1 MASYEPVRAI
11 QRGLAVLRGRK
22 RTWSDHSR
30 RTRRALRFPATYDG
44 SHSRNTIAE
53 SYIYRVAGEPKYRV
67 TGRVELTRFGGHP

>member
-44 SHSRNTIAE
+44 SHSRNTNRGKLHLPRCRRA
-53 SYIYRVAGEPKYRV
+53 
-67 TGRVELTRFGGHP
+67 